1 MPDHPD
7 RLSWPGVVRAVAPI
21 RPVHKSPS
29 FPTIESWLLAVVST
43 VALAVSKTMCFQ
55 RQGGRPGGRPDRLV
69 VGEVGEVWAVVLSTA
84 LILG

>member
-29 FPTIESWLLAVVST
+29 FPTIESWLLTVVST
-43 VALAVSKTMCFQ
+43 VALAVSKTM
-55 RQGGRPGGRPDRLV
+55 RITNTWRGDHPDRGLV
-69 VGEVGEVWAVVLSTA
+69 VGLVGGGRGEEAQAWVRQGW
-84 LILG
+84 

>member
-55 RQGGRPGGRPDRLV
+55 RQGGVAWGKSRRPGRPPDRVCVRV
-69 VGEVGEVWAVVLSTA
+69 VSG
-84 LILG
+84 